1 MTDKPRKNPLHS
13 AKSCE
18 HGSPANG
25 VELGRYA
32 LGRIDLD
39 PMSSAY
45 WNHHVVRAAQF
56 FDRRV
61 DGLKQP
67 WSGTVWINP
76 PGADEDAKSDNLVRE
91 CWDKLVGHWR
101 AGDVEGAIWWG
112 YSLEQLQALQLGGR
126 AWHPLR
132 CVTLILA
139 GRPRHQVRP
148 KSDGPPVLGVQPMH
162 GGYCTLLASVRFH
175 SVAQQQIDRFI
186 ERGRSLGGIVRPL

>member
-1 MTDKPRKNPLHS
+1 M
-13 AKSCE
+13 E

-25 VELGRYA
+25 VELARYA

-45 WNHHVVRAAQF
+45 WNHHVVRAARF

-67 WSGTVWINP
+67 WLGTVWLNP
-76 PGADEDAKSDNLVRE
+76 PGADQQAGTENLVRP
-91 CWDKLVGHWR
+91 CWDKLVEHWR
-101 AGDVEGAIWWG
+101 AGDVEGAVWWG

-132 CVTLILA
+132 CLTVVLA
-139 GRPRHQVRP
+139 GRPRHVKRP
-148 KSDGPPVLGVQPMH
+148 ASGGPPVEGDAPMH
-162 GGYCTLLASVRFH
+162 GGFATLLPSTRF
-175 SVAQQQIDRFI
+175 
-186 ERGRSLGGIVRPL
+186 RSLAEAQVRRFTERAGVLGQVVRPAG